1 MAALRADQWRRSR
14 ALQHARGRERALV
27 AEVAGRR
34 TQTRALAEQLAR
46 AAQQVSLQSLQAF
59 NRHSKC
65 LPCGWELRVLA
76 EQLARGPA
84 GEHHESADSEQ
95 ALKVPVLRLEIVP
108 ATLPAQRASLLTPLQ
123 RHTAFACL
131 LGDSM

>member
-46 AAQQVSLQSLQAF
+46 AAQQVSLDSLKTF
-59 NRHSKC
+59 TRHSKC
-65 LPCGWELRVLA
+65 LSCGWRSRALA
-76 EQLARGPA
+76 EQLSRVAQQVSLDSLQTLNRHPKRWSMQLSCRG
-84 GEHHESADSEQ
+84 
-95 ALKVPVLRLEIVP
+95 
-108 ATLPAQRASLLTPLQ
+108 ASCQ
-123 RHTAFACL
+123 
-131 LGDSM
+131 